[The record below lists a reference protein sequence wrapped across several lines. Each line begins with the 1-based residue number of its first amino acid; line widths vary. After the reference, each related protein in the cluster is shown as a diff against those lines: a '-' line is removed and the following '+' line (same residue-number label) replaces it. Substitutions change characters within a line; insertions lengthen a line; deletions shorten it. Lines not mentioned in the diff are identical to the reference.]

1 MSISKAIKTQDLELL
16 KETVEKAVEVY
27 GAALP
32 DEEKAMVNT
41 IHGDM
46 PISMIFD
53 NETKWAV
60 VTGEYVRIANAVK
73 ALPKG
78 CDEAIETAK
87 IIANSAILR
96 HATSDVTS
104 AAGSLL

>member
-1 MSISKAIKTQDLELL
+1 
-16 KETVEKAVEVY
+16 
-27 GAALP
+27 
-32 DEEKAMVNT
+32 
-41 IHGDM
+41 
-46 PISMIFD
+46 MIFD
-53 NETKWAV
+53 DETKWAV

>member
-1 MSISKAIKTQDLELL
+1 MSISQAIKEQNLELL
-16 KETVEKAVEVY
+16 KTTVEKALKVY

-32 DEEKAMVNT
+32 DEANSMVNT
-41 IHGDM
+41 VHGDM

-53 NETKWAV
+53 DETKWAV

-87 IIANSAILR
+87 IIANSAMLR
-96 HATSDVTS
+96 HATSDVTYTT
-104 AAGSLL
+104 GSLL

>member
-16 KETVEKAVEVY
+16 KATVEKAVEVY

-32 DEEKAMVNT
+32 DEAKAIVNT

-53 NETKWAV
+53 DETKWAV
-60 VTGEYVRIANAVK
+60 VTGEYVIIANAVK

-96 HATSDVTS
+96 HVTS
-104 AAGSLL
+104 SVQSTNSVL

>member
-1 MSISKAIKTQDLELL
+1 MSISQAIKEQNLELL
-16 KETVEKAVEVY
+16 KTTVEKALKVY

-32 DEEKAMVNT
+32 DEANSMVNT
-41 IHGDM
+41 VHGDM

-53 NETKWAV
+53 DETKWAV
-60 VTGEYVRIANAVK
+60 ITGEYVKVVNAVK

-87 IIANSAILR
+87 IIANSAMLR
-96 HATSDVTS
+96 HATSDVTYTT
-104 AAGSLL
+104 GSLL

>member
-53 NETKWAV
+53 DETKWAV
-60 VTGEYVRIANAVK
+60 VTGEYVKIANAVK
-73 ALPKG
+73 ELPKG

>member
-1 MSISKAIKTQDLELL
+1 MSISTAIKTQDLELL
-16 KETVEKAVEVY
+16 KATVEKAVKVY

-32 DEEKAMVNT
+32 DEAKAMVNT

-53 NETKWAV
+53 DETKWAV

-96 HATSDVTS
+96 HVTS
-104 AAGSLL
+104 SAQSTNSVL